1 MRQWTGST
9 DGWLRS
15 RRFDRGLPWGRHEE
29 PFSKRRDGRDRRAER
44 QQKLR
49 EREQM
54 LNSRERDDGYF
65 SMSTWRE
72 R

>member
-1 MRQWTGST
+1 MKIT
-9 DGWLRS
+9 
-15 RRFDRGLPWGRHEE
+15 PWGPHCLLRQEKHLE

-54 LNSRERDDGYF
+54 LSSRERDDGYF
-65 SMSTWRE
+65 PMNTGR
-72 R
+72 RR